1 MKFKKIYIEITNDCN
16 LNCYFCIHNKR
27 EVKYMSMDEFKIV
40 LDKIKGYT
48 KYIYLHVMGEPLMHP
63 FINEFIDYASK
74 DFFVNITTNGYMLEK
89 VVNNKNIMA
98 PVPASIAALLR
109 YAAWINSPLA
119 LLSFKRWE
127 SPHTARIESSVA
139 KKQNRTNLISH
150 TAEKSESD
158 RSWNSS
164 TGSAILNTNLFI
176 LLVNDSSRI
185 PTFRKKSPKIIV
197 RKIGIVAFR
206 LKIRLL
212 IPVFFLPVH
221 FYNLRS
227 SLREASAYSDR
238 RDF

>member
-1 MKFKKIYIEITNDCN
+1 MSLYFLAYGMSLQDIYTEFNGRMIEKKLRNKGIEFELFDDAN
-16 LNCYFCIHNKR
+16 
-27 EVKYMSMDEFKIV
+27 
-40 LDKIKGYT
+40 
-48 KYIYLHVMGEPLMHP
+48 
-63 FINEFIDYASK
+63 A
-74 DFFVNITTNGYMLEK
+74 MLEK
-89 VVNNKNIMA
+89 GFKEVPKHDSVSSTYFVRQA
-98 PVPASIAALLR
+98 AGRVPAKSA
-109 YAAWINSPLA
+109 
-119 LLSFKRWE
+119 
-127 SPHTARIESSVA
+127 IERHVA

-238 RDF
+238 RDISSCRRRSGDNLRFSSSSPGRCRPVSSLKGSMTVYFVIFLYPPASSRS